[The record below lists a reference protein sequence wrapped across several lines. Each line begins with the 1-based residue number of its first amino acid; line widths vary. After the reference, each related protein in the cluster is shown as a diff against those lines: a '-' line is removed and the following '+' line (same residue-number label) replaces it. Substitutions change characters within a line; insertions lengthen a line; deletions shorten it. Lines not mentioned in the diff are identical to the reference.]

1 MRNFLMIATLLL
13 IFMIFPPNALG
24 NFNVVSSKNVG
35 DGYTYFLLKKK
46 VGKENFVSV
55 LR

>member
-24 NFNVVSSKNVG
+24 NLNVVSSKNVG